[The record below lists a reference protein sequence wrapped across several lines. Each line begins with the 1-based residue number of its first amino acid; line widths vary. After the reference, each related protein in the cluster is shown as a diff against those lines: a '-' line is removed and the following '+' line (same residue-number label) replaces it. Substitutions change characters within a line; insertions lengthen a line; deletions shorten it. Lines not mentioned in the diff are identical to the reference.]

1 MSKLSQCELN
11 DVLIYDIV
19 SGIFSWKKTSLGM
32 SEGAQAGT
40 KTKKGYIRIKIKGRD
55 YLAHRLA
62 WLYVNGEMPSKQI
75 DHINNKRDDN
85 RISNL
90 RCATSNENARNALMR
105 ADNTSGVKGV
115 CFDKIRRKW
124 IARVGIN
131 GENKHVGYFDSI
143 LEADMAIRKFR
154 EENHGNFFNHG
165 LLKAP

>member
-1 MSKLSQCELN
+1 MSKLSQCELH
-11 DVLIYDIV
+11 DALIYDSD
-19 SGIFSWKKTSLGM
+19 SGIFYWKKKGLGM
-32 SEGAQAGT
+32 REGSPAGT
-40 KTKKGYIRIKIKGRD
+40 KTKKDYIRIRIKGRD

-62 WLYVNGEMPSKQI
+62 WLYVNGEMPPKQI

-124 IARVGIN
+124 VARVGIN
-131 GENKHVGYFDSI
+131 GENKQVGYFDSI

-154 EENHGNFFNHG
+154 EANHVNFFNHG
-165 LLKAP
+165 LRKAL

>member
-1 MSKLSQCELN
+1 MGKLSQCELN
-11 DVLIYDIV
+11 DALIYDID
-19 SGIFSWKKTSLGM
+19 SGVFYWKGKVLDMT
-32 SEGAQAGT
+32 EGSRAGT

-62 WLYVNGEMPSKQI
+62 WLYVNGEMPLKQI

-85 RISNL
+85 RILNL

-105 ADNTSGVKGV
+105 SDNTSGVKGV
-115 CFDKIRRKW
+115 YFDKTRRKW
-124 IARVGIN
+124 KARVGVD

-154 EENHGNFFNHG
+154 EANHVNFFNHG
-165 LLKAP
+165 LPKAP